1 MPARPRA
8 AVFDAYGTLLDIHS
22 AVRRHAARLGD
33 AAASVSALWRAKQ
46 LEASWILTATGG
58 YEGFDALTERAL
70 DHALAAHGIQEAALR
85 GDLLSAYR
93 ALDAFPDAVAV
104 LERLRASGIPA
115 AILSN
120 GEPET
125 LGAAVKAAGIDGL
138 LEVVLSAHPLR
149 LFKPHPAVYAL
160 ALGRFACRPTEIAF
174 ISSNAWDAH
183 GATRVGFRTFWV
195 NRAGTP
201 PEYGLDRRAT
211 ILPTLNAL
219 PDHLLA

>member
-46 LEASWILTATGG
+46 LEVSWILTATGG
-58 YEGFDALTERAL
+58 YQGFDMLTERAL
-70 DHALAAHGIQEAALR
+70 DHALATHGIHDAGLR
-85 GDLLSAYR
+85 EDLLGAYR
-93 ALDAFPDAVAV
+93 ALDAFPDALTA
-104 LERLRASGIPA
+104 LARLRAAGIPT

-120 GEPET
+120 GEPGM
-125 LGAAVKAAGIDGL
+125 LDAAIQAAGIESL
-138 LEVVLSAHPLR
+138 LDTVLSVHPLR
-149 LFKPHPAVYAL
+149 LYKPHPAVYAQ
-160 ALGRFACRPTEIAF
+160 ALGRFGGRPEEIAF
-174 ISSNAWDAH
+174 VSSNGWDAH
-183 GATRVGFRTFWV
+183 GATCFGFHVFWV

-211 ILPTLNAL
+211 ILPDLAAL
-219 PDHLLA
+219 PDHLIA